1 MKDKKSF
8 AFVYEFLP
16 SVRCAVIVA
25 GWGLWSFETKELA
38 EHCARD
44 INQAQADGIKE
55 AVAERDAR
63 IATLEK
69 ELAEWKESARA
80 EAEEADK
87 ARERIAELEKALE
100 PFAHPG
106 LSEVLSGICM
116 GDDSTVFQW
125 NKATLLVRHFKK
137 ARKALG
143 KGE

>member
-63 IATLEK
+63 IK
-69 ELAEWKESARA
+69 ELETELLESARIHGMGSER
-80 EAEEADK
+80 EAALK
-87 ARERIAELEKALE
+87 ARIAELEKVLVGASEYIEGLAKRTGVLHGNILE
-100 PFAHPG
+100 
-106 LSEVLSGICM
+106 I
-116 GDDSTVFQW
+116 
-125 NKATLLVRHFKK
+125 
-137 ARKALG
+137 RKALG
-143 KGE
+143 KGER

>member
-63 IATLEK
+63 IA
-69 ELAEWKESARA
+69 
-80 EAEEADK
+80 
-87 ARERIAELEKALE
+87 ELERVLE
-100 PFAHPG
+100 
-106 LSEVLSGICM
+106 S
-116 GDDSTVFQW
+116 
-125 NKATLLVRHFKK
+125 LVRAGNYLKETAETHVMQTYDTRGSVG
-137 ARKALG
+137 RKISEWDAALADIKTVLG

>member
-1 MKDKKSF
+1 MNTWKHC
-8 AFVYEFLP
+8 
-16 SVRCAVIVA
+16 SVH
-25 GWGLWSFETKELA
+25 GPGDENSWGCPECVREL
-38 EHCARD
+38 R
-44 INQAQADGIKE
+44 K
-55 AVAERDAR
+55 AVAERDA
-63 IATLEK
+63 
-69 ELAEWKESARA
+69 
-80 EAEEADK
+80 
-87 ARERIAELEKALE
+87 RIAELEKALE